1 MDTVS
6 KSQRSRNMS
15 RIKSKNTRPE
25 MVVRRKL
32 FQSGIRYRLHS
43 KKLPGK
49 PDIVIHKYK
58 LIVDVRGCFWH
69 GHENCR
75 YSSTPKS
82 NTSYWSEKIIKNK
95 ERDAKNQKILKEEG
109 FTVFVVWE
117 CETKIE
123 EIMNSKIEAIKSHIE
138 STKAYSPK

>member
-1 MDTVS
+1 MDFCNS
-6 KSQRSRNMS
+6 NQDWSQ
-15 RIKSKNTRPE
+15 
-25 MVVRRKL
+25 RRKL
-32 FQSGIRYRLHS
+32 FQTRIKYRLHS

-49 PDIVIHKYK
+49 PDIVIHRYK

-95 ERDAKNQKILKEEG
+95 ERDAKNQKMLKEEG
-109 FTVFVVWE
+109 FTIFVIWE

-123 EIMNSKIEAIKSHIE
+123 EILNSKIEAMKYFITLPNTTLLINIKIMG
-138 STKAYSPK
+138 YYYCFFY